1 MGESFDLYCI
11 ASAEP
16 FREGTVVTL
25 DGIDGFFDQYF
36 EAARPGQTI
45 RFAVLVGN
53 PSDVPHSMREL
64 EAMPFVTARVER
76 CDALGGD
83 VEVLSRTTLG
93 AWCRSIELSTQSP
106 TELRFQ
112 VPDAPLHELVA
123 QASRDGSAYWRSGV
137 ESWRSLNETS
147 AVGAFRDG
155 SAVRVVVIRTS
166 AVPAFV
172 ARVHPPTT

>member
-1 MGESFDLYCI
+1 MGESFELYCA

-16 FREGTVVTL
+16 FREGAVVTL

-36 EAARPGQTI
+36 EAARPGHTI
-45 RFAVLVGN
+45 RFAVLVGD
-53 PSDVPHSMREL
+53 PSDVPHSFREL

-93 AWCRSIELSTQSP
+93 AWCRSIELSTESPDALQS
-106 TELRFQ
+106 Q
-112 VPDAPLHELVA
+112 VPDAPLHEVVV

-137 ESWRSLNETS
+137 TSWRSLGETS
-147 AVGAFRDG
+147 AVGAFRDD
-155 SAVRVVVIRTS
+155 SAIRVVVIRTN
-166 AVPAFV
+166 AVPALV

>member
-1 MGESFDLYCI
+1 MAEPFDLYCT

-16 FREGTVVTL
+16 FRQGAVVTL
-25 DGIDGFFDQYF
+25 DGIDGFFDHYF
-36 EAARPGQTI
+36 EAAPPGQTI

-53 PSDVPHSMREL
+53 PSAVPHSIREL

-76 CDALGGD
+76 SDPLGGD

-93 AWCRSIELSTQSP
+93 AWCRSVELSTQSP
-106 TELRFQ
+106 TELQLQ
-112 VPDAPLHELVA
+112 VPDAPLHELVV

-137 ESWRSLNETS
+137 KYWRSLDETS
-147 AVGAFRDG
+147 AVGAFRDD
-155 SAVRVVVIRTS
+155 SAIRVVVIHTN
-166 AVPAFV
+166 AVPALV